1 MGLRA
6 QKSSEKDKRNKKQ
19 FLFLF
24 LRSPPRLKTPLFR
37 NGYYGGLKT
46 KTYRR
51 NGLRRTCYSL
61 LLVTVH

>member
-24 LRSPPRLKTPLFR
+24 LRSPPRLKT
-37 NGYYGGLKT
+37 
-46 KTYRR
+46 
-51 NGLRRTCYSL
+51 L
-61 LLVTVH
+61 L